1 MALDYSI
8 IGERLK
14 KEQDLPKID
23 SRKFSRT
30 TGCFC
35 CILK

>member
-14 KEQDLPKID
+14 KSKTCQKYD